1 MKWRRRRE
9 LRCKI
14 FSIHR
19 SLSRH
24 SAIRPS
30 TPSPE
35 YPRLSG
41 KTIWEKAMA
50 KAMAMAKSNVERMY
64 TGMSDVVVVVAHIN
78 VFEISSCHVTLPR
91 RLIKYL
97 SDSAWCLS

>member
-1 MKWRRRRE
+1 VRWRRE
-9 LRCKI
+9 IRCKI

-24 SAIRPS
+24 SASS

-50 KAMAMAKSNVERMY
+50 KSMAKSKKQCGKNVERTY
-64 TGMSDVVVVVAHIN
+64 TGMSDVVFVVAHVD
-78 VFEISSCHVTLPR
+78 VFEISSCHD
-91 RLIKYL
+91 I
-97 SDSAWCLS
+97 